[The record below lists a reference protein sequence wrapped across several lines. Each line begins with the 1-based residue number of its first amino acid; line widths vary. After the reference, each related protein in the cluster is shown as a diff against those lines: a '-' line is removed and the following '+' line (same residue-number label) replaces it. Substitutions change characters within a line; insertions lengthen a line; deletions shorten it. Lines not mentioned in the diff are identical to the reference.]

1 MPKRG
6 AIALGLTAL
15 ALVLLI
21 SFQPPADVAVA
32 TRSGAAGAD
41 GVTGGS
47 RADTTETA
55 GARTIAGPVIET
67 RWGPVQVSVT
77 LDGSEI
83 TDVAA
88 IQLPDGDR
96 RSAQISSRTE
106 PVLREQA
113 LEGQSADIDGVSG
126 ATYTSDAYARSLQAA
141 LDSAGT

>member
-21 SFQPPADVAVA
+21 SFQAPSDTAVA
-32 TRSGAAGAD
+32 TRSGATGAD
-41 GVTGGS
+41 GTTDGA
-47 RADTTETA
+47 RAGTTETT
-55 GARTIAGPVIET
+55 GTRTIEGPVIET

-83 TDVAA
+83 TDVVA

-96 RSAQISSRTE
+96 RSSQISSRTG

-113 LEGQSADIDGVSG
+113 LEAQSADIDGVSG
-126 ATYTSDAYARSLQAA
+126 ATYTSGAYARSLQAA
-141 LDSAGT
+141 LDSAGI